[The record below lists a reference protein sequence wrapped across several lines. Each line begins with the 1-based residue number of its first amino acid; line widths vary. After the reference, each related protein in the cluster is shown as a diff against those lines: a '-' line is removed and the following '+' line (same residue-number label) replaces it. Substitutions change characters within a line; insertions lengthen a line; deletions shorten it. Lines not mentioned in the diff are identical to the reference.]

1 MPGIRRHAWNTGQS
15 ALRTG
20 RASSPSRARRAW
32 GFLCCASSSSTRG
45 SSRVHR
51 RRCPSPWWTISLSKS
66 ACPRPPGR
74 SMTGTVGPSSGTARR
89 FGNTW
94 ASAKPPSPMARHWS
108 PGSVRSSC
116 PPRAAQIISRRRWR
130 SGAVPSVS
138 HRRPGAPGPPHTV
151 GGPSR
156 GHARGDRD
164 TAPAVGDDARATAG
178 LLRSDC
184 ASCLCP

>member
-1 MPGIRRHAWNTGQS
+1 VRGIRRHAWNTGQS

-32 GFLCCASSSSTRG
+32 WFLCCASSSSTRG

-138 HRRPGAPGPPHTV
+138 HRRPRSAWTASYGRRSIARTRAWGPRYCT
-151 GGPSR
+151 GCRRRRQGNCRPS
-156 GHARGDRD
+156 
-164 TAPAVGDDARATAG
+164 
-178 LLRSDC
+178 
-184 ASCLCP
+184 